1 MGTKLRGRLRFVWN
15 TARFFSRNFIEY
27 VGTVWLLGAAPFLAH
42 LAAAAP
48 QHGYAW
54 IPNDLW
60 LFVMVTGGSSAMEA
74 FKDRQ
79 SNGPLRAIAGITGFV
94 CFVGGSWAYASLE
107 TATAPVDA
115 VLQRIVYTIIE
126 AMLGIDVL
134 YRAPPMMGA
143 AIKEARRKGG

>member
-54 IPNDLW
+54 IPNDMW

-74 FKDRQ
+74 FKDRK
-79 SNGPLRAIAGITGFV
+79 SNGPFRAIAGIVGFM
-94 CFVGGSWAYASLE
+94 CFVGGAWAYGSLE
-107 TATAPVDA
+107 AGTAPVNP
-115 VLQRIVYTIIE
+115 VLQRIVFAVIE
-126 AMLGIDVL
+126 ATLGIDVL
-134 YRAPPMMGA
+134 YRAPLMMGD
-143 AIKEARRKGG
+143 AINEALGKGR